1 MNRESGDEDDEE
13 FGDEDEFGDELELEP
28 LLLQL
33 SFGISV
39 WPAPSALEPSELPI
53 ELLIELPIECS
64 KFDFG
69 RFRWNGFGEKLEW
82 RPWFW

>member
-39 WPAPSALEPSELPI
+39 WPAPRALEPSELPI
-53 ELLIELPIECS
+53 ECS
-64 KFDFG
+64 KLDFG
-69 RFRWNGFGEKLEW
+69 KFRWNGFGEKLEW